1 MDATQIVVIG
11 FICLASLQRVLET
24 FARRPKES
32 GPKQMMWSFYA
43 FVILHALIFV
53 GALVEFLWVDRPLIW
68 GLSAVGAVL
77 FGFSLWL
84 RNAAIRALGRFWSL
98 VVEIREKHQFVQDG
112 PYRYVRHPAY
122 AAIVL
127 EVLCVPMVA
136 NAWWAML
143 FAAVTYVPLLV
154 WRLKVEEVALVEKFG
169 EPYRQFQ
176 REVGAL
182 VPRCRR
188 CCKSDS

>member
-1 MDATQIVVIG
+1 MDGTKIAVVI
-11 FICLASLQRVLET
+11 FIILASAQRVMET
-24 FARRPKES
+24 FARRPRES

-43 FVILHALIFV
+43 FVTLHAVIFG
-53 GALVEFLWVDRPLIW
+53 GALVEFLLAGRTLMW
-68 GLSAVGAVL
+68 GWSAVGVVL
-77 FGFSLWL
+77 YVFSLWL

-127 EVLCVPMVA
+127 EVLCVPLVA
-136 NAWWAML
+136 NAWWMML

-154 WRLKVEEVALVEKFG
+154 WRLRVEERALVEKFG
-169 EPYRQFQ
+169 EPYRQYQ

-182 VPRCRR
+182 VPQCGS
-188 CCKSDS
+188 CCNRGS

>member
-1 MDATQIVVIG
+1 MDGTKIAVIV
-11 FICLASLQRVLET
+11 FICFASAQRVLET
-24 FARRPKES
+24 FARRPKEA
-32 GPKQMMWSFYA
+32 GPRQMMWSFYA
-43 FVILHALIFV
+43 FVLLHAVIFG
-53 GALVEFLWVDRPLIW
+53 GALVEFLWAGRTLVWPVSVA
-68 GLSAVGAVL
+68 GLVL

-143 FAAVTYVPLLV
+143 FAALTYVPLLV
-154 WRLKVEEVALVEKFG
+154 WRLKVEEKALVEKFG

-182 VPRCRR
+182 VPRCRC
-188 CCKSDS
+188 CCKPKA